1 MQIQEHKETAHR
13 FLEAADYYFTT
24 GDKFQGSEKLWG
36 AASHALL
43 ALLAE
48 RGLPNNNHAA
58 MKHAVERLAAE
69 YNDPQISAGYLAA
82 EKFHRNFYHGFLEDY
97 EIELDGPKVHDFVAR
112 MLALAEKVTPE
123 NQET

>member
-13 FLEAADYYFTT
+13 FLEAADYYFTA
-24 GDKFQGSEKLWG
+24 GDKFQGFEKLWG

-43 ALLAE
+43 ALLTE

-69 YNDPQISAGYLAA
+69 YDDRGISEGYLAA
-82 EKFHRNFYHGFLEDY
+82 EKFHKNFYHGFLEDY

-112 MLALAEKVTPE
+112 MLALAENGTPE

>member
-1 MQIQEHKETAHR
+1 MQIQEHKETAYR

-69 YNDPQISAGYLAA
+69 YDDRGISEGYLAA
-82 EKFHRNFYHGFLEDY
+82 EKFHKNFYHGFLEDY

-112 MLALAEKVTPE
+112 MLALAENGTSK

>member
-13 FLEAADYYFTT
+13 FLEAADYYFAA

-69 YNDPQISAGYLAA
+69 YEDRDIVVGYLAA
-82 EKFHRNFYHGFLEDY
+82 EKFHKNFYHGFLEDY

-112 MLALAEKVTPE
+112 MLALAENVTPE

>member
-13 FLEAADYYFTT
+13 FLEAADYYFTA

-43 ALLAE
+43 ALLTE

-69 YNDPQISAGYLAA
+69 YDDRGISEGYLAA
-82 EKFHRNFYHGFLEDY
+82 EKFHKNFYHGFLEDY
-97 EIELDGPKVHDFVAR
+97 ERELDGPKVHDFVAR
-112 MLALAEKVTPE
+112 MLALAENGTPE

>member
-13 FLEAADYYFTT
+13 FLEAADYYFTA

-36 AASHALL
+36 SASHALL
-43 ALLAE
+43 ALLTE

-69 YNDPQISAGYLAA
+69 YDDRGISEGYLAA
-82 EKFHRNFYHGFLEDY
+82 EKFHKNFYHGFLEDY
-97 EIELDGPKVHDFVAR
+97 EIELDGPKAHDFVAR
-112 MLALAEKVTPE
+112 MLALAENGTPE

>member
-1 MQIQEHKETAHR
+1 MQTQDHEETAYR
-13 FLEAADYYFTT
+13 FLEAADYYFAA

-69 YNDPQISAGYLAA
+69 YDDRGISEGYLAA
-82 EKFHRNFYHGFLEDY
+82 EKFHKNFYHGFLEDY
-97 EIELDGPKVHDFVAR
+97 EIEIDGPKVHDFVTR
-112 MLALAEKVTPE
+112 ILALAGSDAS
-123 NQET
+123 

>member
-13 FLEAADYYFTT
+13 FLEAADYYFTA

-36 AASHALL
+36 SASHALL
-43 ALLAE
+43 ALLTE

-69 YNDPQISAGYLAA
+69 YDDRGISEGYLAA
-82 EKFHRNFYHGFLEDY
+82 EKFHKNFYHGFLEDY

-112 MLALAEKVTPE
+112 MLALAENGTPE